1 LASGNYCQKFISKFE
16 LASDSSRAGRM
27 IIKIIINVPKWLDR
41 PLIWLLLLYRR
52 LRYGYPFMRI
62 PLTQGQFAIVD
73 PQDYER
79 LAKYKWHLAKS
90 LTGLYAARWQRIGPG
105 GQRKKIWMH
114 RQVIDV
120 PEHLVCDHVNGNGL
134 DNRSANLRP
143 ATFSQNLCNRPKR
156 KSKTRSKYKGLEWDK
171 IQRKWKVRI
180 QYKGQ
185 KVYLGS
191 FSSEID
197 AANAYDKK
205 AKALFGEFASFN
217 FPGSQ

>member
-1 LASGNYCQKFISKFE
+1 LASGKNCQEFRSKFE
-16 LASDSSRAGRM
+16 PAFDFLRARRTIM
-27 IIKIIINVPKWLDR
+27 KIIIKVPKWLAG
-41 PLIWLLLLYRR
+41 PLIQILLLYRR

-143 ATFSQNLCNRPKR
+143 ATFSQNLYNRPKR

-171 IQRKWKVRI
+171 IQRKWRVRI
-180 QYKGQ
+180 RYKG
-185 KVYLGS
+185 KRIYLGS
-191 FSSEID
+191 FASEKD
-197 AANAYDKK
+197 AAKAYDKK
-205 AKALFGEFASFN
+205 AKVLFGEFASFN